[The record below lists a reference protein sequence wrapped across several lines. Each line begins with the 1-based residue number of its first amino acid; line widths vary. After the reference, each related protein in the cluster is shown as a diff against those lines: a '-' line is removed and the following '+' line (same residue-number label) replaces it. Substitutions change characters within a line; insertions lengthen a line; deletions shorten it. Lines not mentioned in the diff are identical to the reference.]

1 MTEDFKQYCIKKGY
15 SLKTIKSKNS
25 YVRRFFSWL
34 VIRQLNI
41 ELLTSEKI
49 LECLS
54 WCREKNIQ
62 GTALNSCL
70 HAIRLYLDYQVE
82 KGVITINPALSVKI
96 RSVTPK
102 PKHQPLSVQT
112 IEAVY
117 QWFISLELSTEKE
130 RIVHKRDIVLLGL
143 LLFQGLDS
151 GDMERLKVQDFNLQ
165 QGTVYVPSS
174 RSNAARKLK
183 LESIQILPIQEYF
196 LMTRAKLL
204 RCRKESDKLVPQS
217 KINDIVS
224 RFTEQVKKQY
234 TEIRGSRHIRSS
246 VIMNWLRTNHIR
258 QVQYMAGHRRVSST
272 EKYQKEDL
280 HDLAQQLNIYHPM
293 K

>member
-1 MTEDFKQYCIKKGY
+1 VTEDFKHYCIKKGY

-25 YVRRFFSWL
+25 QLKRFSSFLISK
-34 VIRQLNI
+34 QLSI
-41 ELLTSEKI
+41 EILTSENL
-49 LECLS
+49 LECLA
-54 WCREKNIQ
+54 WFRERNIQ
-62 GTALNSCL
+62 GAALRNCL
-70 HAIRLYLDYQVE
+70 QAIRLYLDYQVE
-82 KGVITINPALSVKI
+82 KGVIAHNPALSVKI
-96 RSVTPK
+96 RSITPK
-102 PKHQPLSVQT
+102 PKHQPLSTQT
-112 IEAVY
+112 MEAVY
-117 QWFISLELSTEKE
+117 QWFITIEPSTEKE

-151 GDMERLKVQDFNLQ
+151 GDMERLTVQDINLQ

-183 LESIQILPIQEYF
+183 LESIQILPIQEY
-196 LMTRAKLL
+196 LLTTRTKVL
-204 RCRKESDKLVPQS
+204 RCRQESDKLVPQS
-217 KINDIVS
+217 KINDILS

-234 TEIRGSRHIRSS
+234 PEIKGSRHIRSS

-280 HDLAQQLNIYHPM
+280 HDLAQQLNKYHPM